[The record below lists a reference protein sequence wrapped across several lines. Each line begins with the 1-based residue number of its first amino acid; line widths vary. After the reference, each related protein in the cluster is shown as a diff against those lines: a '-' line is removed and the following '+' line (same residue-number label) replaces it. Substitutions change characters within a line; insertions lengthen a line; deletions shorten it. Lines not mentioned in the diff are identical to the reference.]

1 MYEYRITIDRV
12 VDGDTVDCWIDLG
25 YHTQVHKRIRF
36 IGFNAP
42 ESRTRDKAEK
52 AKGLKAKNWLKEE
65 IDPSFVHNR
74 DKVFILKSWGLGKYG
89 RVLGEIF
96 VQTGKSK
103 KSITKTMISKGLGV
117 KYDGGKR

>member
-36 IGFNAP
+36 LGINAP
-42 ESRTRDKAEK
+42 ETRTRDKEEK
-52 AKGLKAKNWLKEE
+52 VRGLKAKEWLQHK
-65 IDPSFVHNR
+65 IDPKYVGSV
-74 DKVFILKSWGLGKYG
+74 KEIYLKSYGLGKYG

-96 VQTGKSK
+96 IQSGKSK
-103 KSITKTMISKGLGV
+103 KSISKMMLSEGLV
-117 KYDGGKR
+117 VEYDGGKR